1 MGSSRSFLLFGLLCI
16 GVVVGG
22 QAIFSRIPLD
32 EFILKAR
39 SGFSTSGKVTAGS
52 KDSIIPLERQGGV
65 WVAQVEFN
73 DLHQTKL
80 IVDTGATFTT
90 ISEDLAF
97 DAGIQPDPRSPDIN
111 LNTAGGNVQAKMGI
125 APRIRVG
132 HAGRDDVRVV
142 IHTIP
147 NLPEGID
154 GLLGL
159 SFFDRFMVRLD
170 QSQRELHL
178 TLKTSS

>member
-1 MGSSRSFLLFGLLCI
+1 MGSSRHFILFGLLFI

-22 QAIFSRIPLD
+22 QAIFNRIPLD
-32 EFILKAR
+32 QALLKAR
-39 SGFSTSGKVTAGS
+39 SAMSTSGQVTAGS
-52 KDSIIPLERQGGV
+52 EDSIIPLERQGGV

-97 DAGIQPDPRSPDIN
+97 DADIQSDPKSPQVN
-111 LNTAGGNVQAKMGI
+111 LMTAGGKVQAKMGV

-147 NLPEGID
+147 NLPEGIE

-159 SFFDRFMVRLD
+159 SFFDRFLVRLD
-170 QSQRELHL
+170 HSQRQLHL
-178 TLKTSS
+178 TPKSF

>member
-1 MGSSRSFLLFGLLCI
+1 MNSSRFFILLTLFVV

-22 QAIFSRIPLD
+22 QEIFSRVPLD
-32 EFILKAR
+32 QALLKAG
-39 SGFSTSGKVTAGS
+39 SGFPTSGNVTAGS

-65 WVAQVEFN
+65 WVVQVEFD

-97 DAGIQPDPRSPDIN
+97 DVGIQPDPRSPHIN
-111 LNTAGGNVQAKMGI
+111 LYTAGGNVKAKMGI

-147 NLPEGID
+147 NLPEDIG

-159 SFFDRFMVRLD
+159 SFFDRFLVRLD
-170 QSQRELHL
+170 HSRRELHL
-178 TLKTSS
+178 TPKTS

>member
-1 MGSSRSFLLFGLLCI
+1 MSSSRFFILLTLFII

-22 QAIFSRIPLD
+22 QTIFSRVPLD
-32 EFILKAR
+32 QALLKIG
-39 SGFSTSGKVTAGS
+39 SSYPTSGNVTAGS

-170 QSQRELHL
+170 HSQRELHL
-178 TLKTSS
+178 TPKTS

>member
-1 MGSSRSFLLFGLLCI
+1 MGSSRIFILLTLLII

-22 QAIFSRIPLD
+22 QEIFSRVPLD
-32 EFILKAR
+32 QVLLKAG
-39 SGFSTSGKVTAGS
+39 SGLPTSGNMTAGS
-52 KDSIIPLERQGGV
+52 EDSIIPLEHQSGV

-73 DLHQTKL
+73 DLHQAKL
-80 IVDTGATFTT
+80 IIDTGATFTT

-97 DAGIQPDPRSPDIN
+97 DAGIQPDPRSPRIN
-111 LNTAGGNVQAKMGI
+111 LYTAGGNVQAKMGI

-159 SFFDRFMVRLD
+159 SFFDRFIVRLD
-170 QSQRELHL
+170 HSQRELHL
-178 TLKTSS
+178 TPKTS

>member
-1 MGSSRSFLLFGLLCI
+1 
-16 GVVVGG
+16 
-22 QAIFSRIPLD
+22 
-32 EFILKAR
+32 
-39 SGFSTSGKVTAGS
+39 
-52 KDSIIPLERQGGV
+52 V

-125 APRIRVG
+125 AQKIRVG

>member
-1 MGSSRSFLLFGLLCI
+1 MGSSRFFLLMALVII
-16 GVVVGG
+16 GAVVGG
-22 QAIFSRIPLD
+22 QAIFKRAPLD
-32 EFILKAR
+32 HALLQVKEELT
-39 SGFSTSGKVTAGS
+39 SSGKITADS
-52 KDSIIPLERQGGV
+52 EDSIIPLEREGGV
-65 WVAQVEFN
+65 WIARVEFN
-73 DLHQTKL
+73 DLHQAKL

-97 DAGIQPDPRSPDIN
+97 DAGIQSDPRHPVN
-111 LNTAGGNVQAKMGI
+111 LHTAGGKVKASMGI

-132 HAGRDDVRVV
+132 EAGRDDVRVV

-159 SFFDRFMVRLD
+159 SFFDRFLVRLD
-170 QSQRELHL
+170 HSRQQLHL
-178 TLKTSS
+178 TPKTS

>member
-1 MGSSRSFLLFGLLCI
+1 MGSSRFFILLGLFFI

-22 QAIFSRIPLD
+22 QAIFSRVPLD
-32 EFILKAR
+32 QAILKAR
-39 SGFSTSGKVTAGS
+39 SGFPTSGNVTAGS
-52 KDSIIPLERQGGV
+52 EDSIIPLERQGGV
-65 WVAQVEFN
+65 WIAQVEFN
-73 DLHQTKL
+73 DLHQAKL

-97 DAGIQPDPRSPDIN
+97 DAGIQSDPHNPNIK
-111 LNTAGGNVQAKMGI
+111 LYTAGGNVQAKMGI

-132 HAGRDDVRVV
+132 RAGRDDVRVV

-159 SFFDRFMVRLD
+159 SFFDRFMIRLD
-170 QSQRELHL
+170 HSQRQLHL
-178 TLKTSS
+178 TPKSS

>member
-1 MGSSRSFLLFGLLCI
+1 MGSSRFFILLTLFII
-16 GVVVGG
+16 GAVVGG
-22 QAIFSRIPLD
+22 QKILSQVPLD
-32 EFILKAR
+32 QALLKAGSSLQI
-39 SGFSTSGKVTAGS
+39 SGNVTAGS
-52 KDSIIPLERQGGV
+52 KDSIIPLEHQGGV
-65 WVAQVEFN
+65 WIAKVEFN
-73 DLHQTKL
+73 DLHPAKL

-90 ISEDLAF
+90 ISENFAF
-97 DAGIQPDPRSPDIN
+97 DAGIQSDPDSLKIN
-111 LNTAGGNVQAKMGI
+111 LYTAGGKVQAKVGI

-132 HAGRDDVRVV
+132 QTGRDDVRVV

-170 QSQRELHL
+170 HSQRELHL
-178 TLKTSS
+178 TPKTS

>member
-1 MGSSRSFLLFGLLCI
+1 MGSSRFFLIVGLFFI

-22 QAIFSRIPLD
+22 QAIFSRVPLD
-32 EFILKAR
+32 QALQQAR
-39 SGFSTSGKVTAGS
+39 SGLSTSGSVTLGS
-52 KDSIIPLERQGGV
+52 KDSIIPMERQGGV
-65 WVAQVEFN
+65 WIVRVEFN
-73 DLHQTKL
+73 DFTEAKL
-80 IVDTGATFTT
+80 IVDTGATYTT

-97 DAGIQPDPRSPDIN
+97 DASIKPDAKNPNVN
-111 LNTAGGNVQAKMGI
+111 LITAGGKVQAKMGI
-125 APRIRVG
+125 ASRIRVG

-147 NLPEGID
+147 NLPEGTD

-170 QSQRELHL
+170 HSQRELHL
-178 TLKTSS
+178 TPKTS

>member
-1 MGSSRSFLLFGLLCI
+1 MGSPRFFLFLGLFLI
-16 GVVVGG
+16 GVVVSG
-22 QAIFSRIPLD
+22 QAIFSRVPLD
-32 EFILKAR
+32 QALVKAK
-39 SGFSTSGKVTAGS
+39 STIPTSGKITAGS
-52 KDSIIPLERQGGV
+52 EDSIIPLERQGGV
-65 WVAQVEFN
+65 WIARVEFN
-73 DLHQTKL
+73 DLYQAHL

-97 DAGIQPDPRSPDIN
+97 DAGIKTDPHNPQIT
-111 LNTAGGNVQAKMGI
+111 LHTAGGKVQAKMGI

-170 QSQRELHL
+170 HSQQQLYL
-178 TLKTSS
+178 TPKAS

>member
-1 MGSSRSFLLFGLLCI
+1 MSSSRFFILLKLFII
-16 GVVVGG
+16 GVVVAG
-22 QAIFSRIPLD
+22 QEIFSRVPLD
-32 EFILKAR
+32 QALIKVG
-39 SGFSTSGKVTAGS
+39 SGHSTSGNVTAGS
-52 KDSIIPLERQGGV
+52 KDSIIPLERQSGV
-65 WVAQVEFN
+65 WVAKVEFN
-73 DLHQTKL
+73 DLHQAKL
-80 IVDTGATFTT
+80 IIDTGATFTT

-97 DAGIQPDPRSPDIN
+97 DAGIQPDPRSPHVN
-111 LNTAGGNVQAKMGI
+111 LFTAGGNVQAKMGI
-125 APRIRVG
+125 APRIRIG

-170 QSQRELHL
+170 HSQRELHL
-178 TLKTSS
+178 TPKTS

>member
-1 MGSSRSFLLFGLLCI
+1 MS
-16 GVVVGG
+16 
-22 QAIFSRIPLD
+22 
-32 EFILKAR
+32 
-39 SGFSTSGKVTAGS
+39 
-52 KDSIIPLERQGGV
+52 
-65 WVAQVEFN
+65 VEFN
-73 DLHQTKL
+73 DFTEAKL
-80 IVDTGATFTT
+80 IVDTGATYTT

-97 DAGIQPDPRSPDIN
+97 DANIKTDPKNPNVN
-111 LNTAGGNVQAKMGI
+111 LVTAGGKVQAKMGI

-170 QSQRELHL
+170 HSQRELHL
-178 TLKTSS
+178 TPKTS

>member
-1 MGSSRSFLLFGLLCI
+1 MGSSRFFILFALFII
-16 GVVVGG
+16 GAVVGG
-22 QAIFSRIPLD
+22 QAIFSRVPLD
-32 EFILKAR
+32 QALFKTK
-39 SGFSTSGKVTAGS
+39 SGLVTSGNITAGS
-52 KDSIIPLERQGGV
+52 EDSIIPLERQGGV
-65 WVAQVEFN
+65 WVARVEFN
-73 DLHQTKL
+73 DLHQAKL

-97 DAGIQPDPRSPDIN
+97 DAGIQSDPRHPHIN
-111 LNTAGGNVQAKMGI
+111 LYTAGGNVKAKMGI

-147 NLPEGID
+147 NLPQGID

-170 QSQRELHL
+170 HSQRQLHL
-178 TLKTSS
+178 TPKTS

>member
-1 MGSSRSFLLFGLLCI
+1 MGSSRFFILLTLFII
-16 GVVVGG
+16 GAVVGG
-22 QAIFSRIPLD
+22 QKILSQVPLD
-32 EFILKAR
+32 QALIKAGSSLQA
-39 SGFSTSGKVTAGS
+39 SGNLTAGS

-65 WVAQVEFN
+65 WIAQVEFN
-73 DLHQTKL
+73 DLYQTKL

-97 DAGIQPDPRSPDIN
+97 DAGIQPDPRSPNIK
-111 LNTAGGNVQAKMGI
+111 LNTAGGIVKAKMGI

-132 HAGRDDVRVV
+132 HAGRDDVRIV

-170 QSQRELHL
+170 HSQRELHL
-178 TLKTSS
+178 TPKTS

>member
-1 MGSSRSFLLFGLLCI
+1 MGSSRYFLLFGLFFI

-22 QAIFSRIPLD
+22 QAIFSRVPLD
-32 EFILKAR
+32 QVLLKAK
-39 SGFSTSGKVTAGS
+39 SGIATSGNITAGS
-52 KDSIIPLERQGGV
+52 EDSIIPLERQGGV
-65 WVAQVEFN
+65 WVARVEFN
-73 DLHQTKL
+73 DLHQAKL

-90 ISEDLAF
+90 ISENLAF
-97 DAGIQPDPRSPDIN
+97 DAGIQSDPHNPTIN
-111 LNTAGGNVQAKMGI
+111 LFTAGGKVQAKMGI

-170 QSQRELHL
+170 HSQRELHL
-178 TLKTSS
+178 TPKTS

>member
-1 MGSSRSFLLFGLLCI
+1 MRSSRLFMILGLI
-16 GVVVGG
+16 FMGVVIGG
-22 QAIFSRIPLD
+22 QAIFSRVPLD
-32 EFILKAR
+32 QAILTAK
-39 SGFSTSGKVTAGS
+39 SGLITSGKVTAGS
-52 KDSIIPLERQGGV
+52 EDSIIPLERQGGV

-73 DLHQTKL
+73 DLHQAKL

-90 ISEDLAF
+90 ISEELAF
-97 DAGIQPDPRSPDIN
+97 DTGIRSDPNNPNIQ
-111 LNTAGGNVQAKMGI
+111 LYTAGGNVQAQMGI
-125 APRIRVG
+125 ARRIRVG
-132 HAGRDDVRVV
+132 NAGRDHVRVV

-170 QSQRELHL
+170 HSQRQLHL
-178 TLKTSS
+178 TPKPS